1 MQFPLLQLARRLS
14 VEGVR
19 SYKGI
24 LFPRTHFSAPTLE
37 IKYKTSTPSTIDM
50 AMQLLKAD
58 PRFVSIDNVCD

>member
-1 MQFPLLQLARRLS
+1 MTC
-14 VEGVR
+14 VR

-24 LFPRTHFSAPTLE
+24 LFPQTHFSAPTPE

-58 PRFVSIDNVCD
+58 PRFVSIENVCDLAKSRKDQPEII